1 MKRLTSFA
9 LYCLLAAGLFAD
21 ARGDEIAKAYLEKKT
36 PQDSFAVAT
45 MTITDRSGVV
55 KTRKLKMVSK
65 DISDGSTKAYV
76 EFVEPAD
83 VNGTKFLTVSRQGAE
98 TDQRLYLP
106 ALKKIRKISS
116 SSKDGEF
123 VGSDLFYFDM
133 EKRYFE
139 DGNYTFVAD
148 NETLPDAAFS
158 GMKFS
163 KIAVTFKNPN
173 APYSK
178 SVIWINPQDNI
189 PYKAECYDKK
199 DDALLKTITIDEV
212 KVIKNYSIPT
222 KETITNYKKGS
233 HTVMV
238 MGSMQV
244 DSGVKDSEVSIKR
257 LEQ

>member
-1 MKRLTSFA
+1 MKRLALFA
-9 LYCLLAAGLFAD
+9 LYSIIAAGLFAD
-21 ARGDEIAKAYLEKKT
+21 ARGDEIAKAYLERKT
-36 PQDSFAVAT
+36 PNDSTAVAT

-55 KTRKLKMVSK
+55 KNRKLKMVSK

-76 EFVEPAD
+76 EFIEPAD

-123 VGSDLFYFDM
+123 MGSDLFFFDM
-133 EKRYFE
+133 EKRYFD
-139 DGNYTFVAD
+139 DGKYTFMAD
-148 NETLPDAAFS
+148 NETLPEPAFA

-163 KIAVTFKNPN
+163 KISVTFNNPN

-178 SVIWINPQDNI
+178 SIIWINPQDNI
-189 PYKAECYDKK
+189 PYKSECYDKK
-199 DDALLKTITIDEV
+199 DDALLKTIITDEV
-212 KVIKNYSIPT
+212 KVIKGYSIPT
-222 KETITNYKKGS
+222 KETITNLKKGS

-238 MGSMQV
+238 MGNMQV
-244 DSGVKDSEVSIKR
+244 DTGVKDSEVSVKR